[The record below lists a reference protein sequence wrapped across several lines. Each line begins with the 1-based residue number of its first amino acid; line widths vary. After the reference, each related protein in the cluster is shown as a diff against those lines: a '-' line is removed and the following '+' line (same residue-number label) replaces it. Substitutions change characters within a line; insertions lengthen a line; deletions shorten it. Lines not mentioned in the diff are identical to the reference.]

1 MPDASGM
8 ARTVSLEDPESGVTI
23 VADQERRAGGVEIK
37 LFSSGS
43 TAGALRELVP
53 RFERATG
60 NRVTISNDP
69 GKIMLER
76 ITRGDTGDLLLTGS
90 TVIDELTQ
98 QGHIAPGSRRDLA
111 RCGAGVAVRA
121 GAPRPDVSSV
131 DAFKRALIEA
141 KSIAHTTSGASGMHL
156 MRVVE
161 RLGIAQQVQAKART
175 QPGGLVGEILA
186 RGEAELAVQQI
197 PELLAVPG
205 LDFVGPLPPEIQITS
220 VVSAAIFT
228 RAAQPAAA
236 RALLEFLS
244 TPAAA
249 RAFQASGLEPF

>member
-1 MPDASGM
+1 M
-8 ARTVSLEDPESGVTI
+8 A
-23 VADQERRAGGVEIK
+23 AQEKNAAGVEIK

-43 TAGALRELVP
+43 TAGALRELIP
-53 RFERATG
+53 QFERATG
-60 NRVTISNDP
+60 HRVTVSNEP

-76 ITRGDTGDLLLTGS
+76 ITRGDTGDVLLTGS

-98 QGHIAPGSRRDLA
+98 QGHVVAGSKRELA

-121 GAPRPDVSSV
+121 GVPKPDISSV
-131 DAFKRALIEA
+131 EAFKRALLDA
-141 KSIAHTTSGASGMHL
+141 KSVAHTTSGASGMHL

-161 RLGIAQQVQAKART
+161 RLGIAQQVKDKART

-186 RGEAELAVQQI
+186 QGEADLAVQQI

-205 LDFVGPLPPEIQITS
+205 LDYVGPLPPELQITS
-220 VVSAAIFT
+220 IVSAAIFS
-228 RAAQPAAA
+228 RAAQPEAA
-236 RALLEFLS
+236 RALLQFLA

-249 RAFQASGLEPF
+249 RVLKASGLDPL

>member
-1 MPDASGM
+1 M
-8 ARTVSLEDPESGVTI
+8 AAEGTH
-23 VADQERRAGGVEIK
+23 ADGVEIR

-43 TAGALRELVP
+43 TAGALRELIP
-53 RFERATG
+53 QFERTTG
-60 NRVTISNDP
+60 NRVTVSNEP
-69 GKIMLER
+69 GKILLER
-76 ITRGDTGDLLLTGS
+76 IRRGDTGDLLLTGT
-90 TVIDELTQ
+90 TVIDELAKE
-98 QGHIAPGSRRDLA
+98 GHVAAESRRELA

-121 GAPRPDVSSV
+121 GAPKPDISSV
-131 DAFKRALIEA
+131 EAFKRALLAA

-161 RLGIAQQVQAKART
+161 RLGIAQEVKTKART

-205 LDFVGPLPPEIQITS
+205 LDFVGPLPAELQITS
-220 VVSAAIFT
+220 VVSAALFS
-228 RAAQPAAA
+228 RAAQPEAA

-244 TPAAA
+244 SPAAA
-249 RAFQASGLEPF
+249 RAYKASGLEPA

>member
-1 MPDASGM
+1 M
-8 ARTVSLEDPESGVTI
+8 TVKKYG
-23 VADQERRAGGVEIK
+23 AGGVEVK

-43 TAGALRELVP
+43 TAGALRELIP
-53 RFERATG
+53 QFERATG
-60 NRVTISNDP
+60 HRVTISNEP

-76 ITRGDTGDLLLTGS
+76 IKRGDTGDLLLTGS
-90 TVIDELTQ
+90 AVIDELTQ
-98 QGHIAPGSRRDLA
+98 QGHIVAGSKRELA

-121 GAPRPDVSSV
+121 GVPKPDISSV
-131 DAFKRALIEA
+131 EAFKHALLDA

-156 MRVVE
+156 LRVVE
-161 RLGIAQQVQAKART
+161 RLGIAQQVKAKART

-205 LDFVGPLPPEIQITS
+205 LDFVGPLPPELQITS
-220 VVSAAIFT
+220 VVSTAIFS
-228 RAAQPAAA
+228 RAAQPEAA
-236 RALLEFLS
+236 RALLQFLS

-249 RAFQASGLEPF
+249 RVLKASGLDPL

>member
-1 MPDASGM
+1 MAAKSGD
-8 ARTVSLEDPESGVTI
+8 S
-23 VADQERRAGGVEIK
+23 GGVEIR

-43 TAGALRELVP
+43 TAGALRELIP
-53 RFERATG
+53 QFERATHH
-60 NRVTISNDP
+60 RVTVSNDP

-76 ITRGDTGDLLLTGS
+76 IKRGDTGDVVLTGS
-90 TVIDELTQ
+90 TVIEELASAGQ
-98 QGHIAPGSRRDLA
+98 VDASSRRDLA

-121 GAPRPDVSSV
+121 GARKPDISSL
-131 DAFKRALIEA
+131 DAFKRALLDA

-161 RLGIAQQVQAKART
+161 RLGIAQEVKAKART

-205 LDFVGPLPPEIQITS
+205 LEFVGPLPPEIQISS
-220 VVSAAIFT
+220 VVSAAIFS
-228 RAAQPAAA
+228 RAAQPEAA
-236 RALLEFLS
+236 RALLEFLA
-244 TPAAA
+244 TPATA
-249 RAFQASGLEPF
+249 RVLQRSGLDPL

>member
-1 MPDASGM
+1 M
-8 ARTVSLEDPESGVTI
+8 AEKST
-23 VADQERRAGGVEIK
+23 GVEIR

-43 TAGALRELVP
+43 TAGALRELLP
-53 RFERATG
+53 QFERATG
-60 NRVTISNDP
+60 HRVTVSNEP

-76 ITRGDTGDLLLTGS
+76 IQRGDTGDVVLTGS
-90 TVIDELTQ
+90 TAIEELSKA
-98 QGHIAPGSRRDLA
+98 GHVAAGSRRDLA

-121 GAPRPDVSSV
+121 GVPKPDIGSLE
-131 DAFKRALIEA
+131 AFRRALLEA

-161 RLGIAQQVQAKART
+161 RLGIAQEVKAKAKT

-205 LDFVGPLPPEIQITS
+205 LEFVGPLPPEIQITS
-220 VVSAAIFT
+220 VVSAAIFA
-228 RAAQPAAA
+228 RAAQPEAA

-244 TPAAA
+244 TSASA
-249 RAFQASGLEPF
+249 RVLHASGLDPL

>member
-1 MPDASGM
+1 MGQAQ
-8 ARTVSLEDPESGVTI
+8 
-23 VADQERRAGGVEIK
+23 VATGVEVK

-43 TAGALRELVP
+43 TVGALRQLVP
-53 RFERATG
+53 QFERATG

-76 ITRGDTGDLLLTGS
+76 IMRGDTGDVALTGS
-90 TVIDELTQ
+90 TVIDELAQ
-98 QGHIAPGSRRDLA
+98 QGHIAAGSKRELA
-111 RCGAGVAVRA
+111 RCSAGVAVRA
-121 GAPRPDVSSV
+121 GVPKPDISSLE
-131 DAFKRALIEA
+131 AFKRALLDA

-156 MRVVE
+156 MKVVE
-161 RLGIAQQVQAKART
+161 RLGIAEQVRAKART

-205 LDFVGPLPPEIQITS
+205 LQYVGPLPPEIQITS
-220 VVSAAIFT
+220 VVCAAIFS
-228 RAAQPAAA
+228 RAAQPVAG

-249 RAFQASGLEPF
+249 SVFRASGLDPL

>member
-1 MPDASGM
+1 
-8 ARTVSLEDPESGVTI
+8 
-23 VADQERRAGGVEIK
+23 VEVK

-43 TAGALRELVP
+43 TAGALRELIP
-53 RFERATG
+53 QFERATG
-60 NRVTISNDP
+60 HRVTISNEP

-76 ITRGDTGDLLLTGS
+76 IKRGDTGDLLLTGS
-90 TVIDELTQ
+90 AVIDELTQ
-98 QGHIAPGSRRDLA
+98 QGHIVAGSKRELA

-121 GAPRPDVSSV
+121 GVPKPDISSV
-131 DAFKRALIEA
+131 EAFKHALLDA

-156 MRVVE
+156 LRVVE
-161 RLGIAQQVQAKART
+161 RLGIAQQVKAKART

-205 LDFVGPLPPEIQITS
+205 LDFVGPLPPELQITS
-220 VVSAAIFT
+220 VVSTAIFS
-228 RAAQPAAA
+228 RAAQPEAA
-236 RALLEFLS
+236 RALLQFLS

-249 RAFQASGLEPF
+249 RVLKASGLDPL

>member
-1 MPDASGM
+1 M
-8 ARTVSLEDPESGVTI
+8 ATKSTDT
-23 VADQERRAGGVEIK
+23 AGVEIR

-43 TAGALRELVP
+43 TAGALRELIP
-53 RFERATG
+53 QFERATHH
-60 NRVTISNDP
+60 RVTVSNDP

-76 ITRGDTGDLLLTGS
+76 IKRGDTGDVVLTGS
-90 TVIDELTQ
+90 TAIEELASA
-98 QGHIAPGSRRDLA
+98 GHVDASSRRDLA

-121 GAPRPDVSSV
+121 GAPRPDISSL
-131 DAFKRALIEA
+131 DAFKRALLDA

-161 RLGIAQQVQAKART
+161 RLGIAQEVKAKAKT

-205 LDFVGPLPPEIQITS
+205 LEFVGPLPPEIQISS
-220 VVSAAIFT
+220 VVSAAIFS
-228 RAAQPAAA
+228 RAAQPEAA
-236 RALLEFLS
+236 RALLEFLA
-244 TPAAA
+244 TPATA
-249 RAFQASGLEPF
+249 RVLQRSGLDPL

>member
-1 MPDASGM
+1 M
-8 ARTVSLEDPESGVTI
+8 AVEKNST
-23 VADQERRAGGVEIK
+23 AGVEIK

-43 TAGALRELVP
+43 TVGALRELIP
-53 RFERATG
+53 QFERATG
-60 NRVTISNDP
+60 HRVTVSNEP

-76 ITRGDTGDLLLTGS
+76 ITRGDTGDVLLTGS

-98 QGHIAPGSRRDLA
+98 QGHVVAGSKRELA

-121 GAPRPDVSSV
+121 GVPKPDISTVE
-131 DAFKRALIEA
+131 AFKRALLDA

-156 MRVVE
+156 LRVVE
-161 RLGIAQQVQAKART
+161 RLGIAQQVKAKART

-186 RGEAELAVQQI
+186 RGEADLAVQQI

-205 LDFVGPLPPEIQITS
+205 LDFVGPLPAELQITS
-220 VVSAAIFT
+220 IVSAAIFS
-228 RAAQPAAA
+228 RAAQPEAA

-249 RAFQASGLEPF
+249 RVLKAGGLEPA

>member
-1 MPDASGM
+1 M
-8 ARTVSLEDPESGVTI
+8 TVKKNG
-23 VADQERRAGGVEIK
+23 AGGVEVK

-43 TAGALRELVP
+43 TAGALRELIP
-53 RFERATG
+53 QFERATG
-60 NRVTISNDP
+60 HRVTISNEP

-76 ITRGDTGDLLLTGS
+76 IKRGDTGDLLLTGS
-90 TVIDELTQ
+90 AVIDELTQ
-98 QGHIAPGSRRDLA
+98 QGHIVAGSKRELA

-121 GAPRPDVSSV
+121 GVPKPDISSV
-131 DAFKRALIEA
+131 EAFKHALLDA

-156 MRVVE
+156 LRVVE
-161 RLGIAQQVQAKART
+161 RLGIAQQVKAKART

-205 LDFVGPLPPEIQITS
+205 LDFVGPLPPELQITS
-220 VVSAAIFT
+220 VVSTAIFS
-228 RAAQPAAA
+228 RAAQPEAA
-236 RALLEFLS
+236 RALLQFLS

-249 RAFQASGLEPF
+249 RVLKASGLDPL

>member
-1 MPDASGM
+1 M
-8 ARTVSLEDPESGVTI
+8 A
-23 VADQERRAGGVEIK
+23 AQEKNAAGVEIK

-43 TAGALRELVP
+43 TAGALRELIP
-53 RFERATG
+53 QFERATG
-60 NRVTISNDP
+60 HRVTVSNEP

-76 ITRGDTGDLLLTGS
+76 ITRGDTGDVLLTGS

-98 QGHIAPGSRRDLA
+98 QGHVVAGSKRELA

-121 GAPRPDVSSV
+121 GVPKPDISSV
-131 DAFKRALIEA
+131 EAFKRALLDA
-141 KSIAHTTSGASGMHL
+141 KSVAHTTSGASGMHL

-161 RLGIAQQVQAKART
+161 RLGIAQQVKDKART

-186 RGEAELAVQQI
+186 RGEADLAVQQI

-205 LDFVGPLPPEIQITS
+205 LDYVGPLPPELQITS
-220 VVSAAIFT
+220 IVSAAIFS
-228 RAAQPAAA
+228 RAAQPEAA
-236 RALLEFLS
+236 RALLQFLA

-249 RAFQASGLEPF
+249 RVLKASGLDPL

>member
-1 MPDASGM
+1 M
-8 ARTVSLEDPESGVTI
+8 TVKKNG
-23 VADQERRAGGVEIK
+23 AGGVEVK

-43 TAGALRELVP
+43 TAGALRELIP
-53 RFERATG
+53 QFERATG
-60 NRVTISNDP
+60 HRVTISNEP

-76 ITRGDTGDLLLTGS
+76 IKRGDTGDLLLTGS
-90 TVIDELTQ
+90 AVIDELTQ
-98 QGHIAPGSRRDLA
+98 QGHIVAGSKRELA

-121 GAPRPDVSSV
+121 GVPKPDISSV
-131 DAFKRALIEA
+131 EAFKHALLDA

-156 MRVVE
+156 LRVVE
-161 RLGIAQQVQAKART
+161 RLGIAQQVKAKART

-205 LDFVGPLPPEIQITS
+205 LDFVGPLPPELQITS
-220 VVSAAIFT
+220 VVSTAIFS
-228 RAAQPAAA
+228 RAAQPEAA
-236 RALLEFLS
+236 RALLQFLA

-249 RAFQASGLEPF
+249 RVLKASGLDPL

>member
-1 MPDASGM
+1 M
-8 ARTVSLEDPESGVTI
+8 A
-23 VADQERRAGGVEIK
+23 AQEKNAAGVEIK

-43 TAGALRELVP
+43 TAGALRELIP
-53 RFERATG
+53 QFERATG
-60 NRVTISNDP
+60 HRVTVSNEP

-76 ITRGDTGDLLLTGS
+76 ITRGDTGDVLLTGS

-98 QGHIAPGSRRDLA
+98 QGHVVAGSKRELA

-121 GAPRPDVSSV
+121 GVPKPDISSV
-131 DAFKRALIEA
+131 EAFKRALLDA
-141 KSIAHTTSGASGMHL
+141 KSVAHTTSGASGMHL

-161 RLGIAQQVQAKART
+161 RLGIAQQVKDKART

-186 RGEAELAVQQI
+186 RGEADLAVQQI

-205 LDFVGPLPPEIQITS
+205 LDYVGPLPPELQITS
-220 VVSAAIFT
+220 IVSAAIFS
-228 RAAQPAAA
+228 RAAQPEAAC
-236 RALLEFLS
+236 ALLQFLA

-249 RAFQASGLEPF
+249 RVLKASGLDPL